1 MVEQECNV
9 KIEEIKID
17 GGASENN
24 LLVQML
30 ADYCDARVSRPDT
43 LEATSLGAALMA
55 ALYINMIGLE
65 DVKNV
70 LNTEQVFEPKIDP
83 VLRDTRSL
91 EWKEAVK
98 RSLNWIRH

>member
-1 MVEQECNV
+1 
-9 KIEEIKID
+9 
-17 GGASENN
+17 
-24 LLVQML
+24 
-30 ADYCDARVSRPDT
+30 
-43 LEATSLGAALMA
+43 MA

-70 LNTEQVFEPKIDP
+70 LNTDQVFEPKIDP